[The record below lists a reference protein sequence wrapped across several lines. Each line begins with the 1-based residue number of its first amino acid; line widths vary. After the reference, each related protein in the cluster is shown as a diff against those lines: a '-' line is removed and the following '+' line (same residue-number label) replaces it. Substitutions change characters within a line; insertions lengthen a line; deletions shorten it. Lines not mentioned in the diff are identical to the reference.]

1 MKCKIHFLIIFSTFL
16 LIAVACDKNTPF
28 NAGENI
34 TNTTKSE
41 IRTDEYTKISE
52 KEDLEKK
59 ISQDKNVFKKI
70 QSSKKYNISATV
82 TFNHEEDDDRFIYEI
97 VMDNYT
103 EELKN
108 VIQSFTLEPSMI
120 DYLLTGD
127 LTTTNALN
135 DTETN
140 LKPNK
145 EPFGLSLF
153 RGYVINK
160 ETINKQIT
168 DFYRNMYIKI
178 SYGEEENRTEEYW
191 CIEATPSKEIIDY
204 FNSLENKV

>member
-1 MKCKIHFLIIFSTFL
+1 MKCKIQFLIIFSIFL
-16 LIAVACDKNTPF
+16 LIAVACDKNTSS
-28 NAGENI
+28 NAEENI
-34 TNTTKSE
+34 SNITKNE
-41 IRTDEYTKISE
+41 IRTDGYTKISE

-59 ISQDKNVFKKI
+59 ISQNKNVFKKN
-70 QSSKKYNISATV
+70 QSSTKYNISATV
-82 TFNHEEDDDRFIYEI
+82 TFNHEEDADRFIYEI

-153 RGYVINK
+153 RGYVINE
-160 ETINKQIT
+160 ETINKQIA
-168 DFYRNMYIKI
+168 DIYQNMFIKI
-178 SYGEEENRTEEYW
+178 SYGEEDDRTEEYW
-191 CIEATPSKEIIDY
+191 HVEATPSQEIIEY
-204 FNSLENKV
+204 FSSLGN